1 MPADIAPRWTVGD
14 STQLE
19 DVLQKNG
26 VTGDFDMVFSCPPY
40 ADLEVYSNDPR
51 DISNMDYPQFL
62 EAYKAAIK
70 QACARLKNNRFAVFV
85 VGDIRDKKGIY
96 RNFIGH
102 TIEAFTE
109 CGLSYYNHLILVNQ
123 VTSLAIRVRKQ
134 MNAGRKIGKLHQ
146 NVLVFCKGS
155 VEETVDQFEE
165 VQVTKAVEQFN
176 KTRAN
181 SGLHDDVLVF
191 YKGDPKA
198 IKEEFGEL
206 HAGDDLPQ

>member
-1 MPADIAPRWTVGD
+1 M
-14 STQLE
+14 
-19 DVLQKNG
+19 
-26 VTGDFDMVFSCPPY
+26 
-40 ADLEVYSNDPR
+40 
-51 DISNMDYPQFL
+51 
-62 EAYKAAIK
+62 
-70 QACARLKNNRFAVFV
+70 
-85 VGDIRDKKGIY
+85 
-96 RNFIGH
+96 
-102 TIEAFTE
+102 
-109 CGLSYYNHLILVNQ
+109 ILVNQ

-134 MNAGRKIGKLHQ
+134 MNTGRKIGKLHQ
-146 NVLVFCKGS
+146 NVLVFCKGA

-165 VQVTKAVEQFN
+165 VQVKKAVEQFN

>member
-1 MPADIAPRWTVGD
+1 M
-14 STQLE
+14 
-19 DVLQKNG
+19 
-26 VTGDFDMVFSCPPY
+26 
-40 ADLEVYSNDPR
+40 
-51 DISNMDYPQFL
+51 
-62 EAYKAAIK
+62 
-70 QACARLKNNRFAVFV
+70 KNNRFAVFV

-134 MNAGRKIGKLHQ
+134 MNTGRKIGKLHQ